1 MAYSQRE
8 MNLMR
13 QDAMRRSH
21 EARNMQFDSAESIS
35 ETSDLCGDSQK
46 TPSSS
51 SPNPAEDVPLSAQLQ
66 AIPKQVQKLLD
77 GNADADLL
85 LILLILWMLMR
96 EGGDKKLMLALCYI
110 LL

>member
-13 QDAMRRSH
+13 QDAMRRSY
-21 EARNMQFDSAESIS
+21 EARNSQCDSAGTASGP
-35 ETSDLCGDSQK
+35 SDLCGDPQ
-46 TPSSS
+46 TASS
-51 SPNPAEDVPLSAQLQ
+51 SPMRKPAEDSSLSAQLQ
-66 AIPKQVQKLLD
+66 AIPKQVQKLLN
-77 GNADADLL
+77 GNADAELL
-85 LILLILWMLMR
+85 LILLILWMLVR